1 MAQALARVGLLGQGG
16 SADAPVQTEYLWPCN
31 VKHWHQW
38 QELRTQWRVGMSGA
52 TGLDYASAIAHLRTA
67 HSLRG
72 KQLQKAW
79 AAMRACEDGTLQAW
93 AEAAE
98 QKRNATP
105 STPPKQPAP

>member
-1 MAQALARVGLLGQGG
+1 MLANIGLLHGADDAEP
-16 SADAPVQTEYLWPCN
+16 SAQIEYLWPCN
-31 VKHWHQW
+31 QAHWRMW
-38 QELRTQWRVGMSGA
+38 QELRTQWRVGMSGS

-79 AAMRACEDGTLQAW
+79 ACMRACEDGTLQAW

-98 QKRNATP
+98 QKRTATP